1 MWHFWANILLARL
14 PVLVLHNPVQMLVKM
29 NGKLLQQF
37 LNSLFAYGVL
47 CQVTMFLLD
56 FSSNHNMASI
66 FSYHF
71 IYGELTI
78 VKFFNPF
85 YTSAEFITG
94 SINSVLFLVRFTS

>member
-1 MWHFWANILLARL
+1 
-14 PVLVLHNPVQMLVKM
+14 MLVKL

-37 LNSLFAYGVL
+37 LNSLLAYGVL
-47 CQVTMFLLD
+47 CQVMMFLLD

-85 YTSAEFITG
+85 FTFAEFVTG
-94 SINSVLFLVRFTS
+94 SINPVLKSIYKS